1 MCGRDDRETFAIT
14 TTTRTNDETMSLQCV
29 YCENVVN
36 CFFLTSVLPFCSI
49 KLCIKNHVNHEMT
62 YA

>member
-14 TTTRTNDETMSLQCV
+14 TTRTKTNDETMSLKCV

-36 CFFLTSVLPFCSI
+36 CFLLHRFYPSVPL
-49 KLCIKNHVNHEMT
+49 NYV
-62 YA
+62 